1 MRIISG
7 SKKGKK
13 ILLPNPEI
21 TRPLKD
27 SVKENIFNVLKHSR
41 NFQINFQGIKVLDFF
56 SGSGSFGLEC
66 ISRGASNVKF
76 FEIDSKTSN
85 ILFRN
90 LSNNFEKKRYEII
103 KKDFFNIAKKQ
114 LIESYRPDIVFLDP
128 PYKIQK
134 FSEILK
140 FINSLHNLNNLTVI
154 LHVEKSK
161 IINFEN
167 FNFFE
172 ERTYGLS
179 KIFFLKSNS

>member
-13 ILLPNPEI
+13 ILLPSPEI

-27 SVKENIFNVLKHSR
+27 SVKENIFNVLMHSR
-41 NFQINFQGIKVLDFF
+41 NFQINFKDIKVLDFF

-76 FEIDSKTSN
+76 IEKSSKTSN
-85 ILFRN
+85 VLFRN
-90 LSNNFEKKRYEII
+90 LSNNFEKKKYEII
-103 KKDFFNIAKKQ
+103 KKDFFNIDKKQ
-114 LIESYRPDIVFLDP
+114 MIENYRPNIIFLDP
-128 PYKIQK
+128 PYKIK
-134 FSEILK
+134 EFSEILK
-140 FINSLHNLNNLTVI
+140 FINSLSNLNSLTII
-154 LHVEKSK
+154 LHAEKTK

-167 FNFFE
+167 FKFCE

>member
-13 ILLPNPEI
+13 ILLPNLET

-41 NFQINFQGIKVLDFF
+41 NFQINFQDIKVIDFF

-76 FEIDSKTSN
+76 FEIDSRTSN

-103 KKDFFNIAKKQ
+103 QKDFFNVDKKQ
-114 LIESYRPDIVFLDP
+114 LIESYRPHIVFLDP
-128 PYKIQK
+128 PYKIRE

-140 FINSLHNLNNLTVI
+140 FINYLYNINNLIII

-161 IINFEN
+161 IINFKNFKYIEN
-167 FNFFE
+167 
-172 ERTYGLS
+172 RTYGLS
-179 KIFFLKSNS
+179 KIYFIKN